1 MMFSHKRKY
10 LVMISPI
17 LLLEETGFEVVQT
30 NLHISGDPCH
40 FIVTIV
46 FPLVET
52 FFSWE
57 NDNIFTN

>member
-1 MMFSHKRKY
+1 
-10 LVMISPI
+10 MISPI